1 MDQRPEQCP
10 RDKMVGGG
18 YNVLKMLLSE
28 GKITKDMID
37 LMDKWR
43 HDELFDFYCKV
54 LMQLTKDEYL
64 QLPYVLN
71 HCEANRHPFHIILE
85 D

>member
-1 MDQRPEQCP
+1 M
-10 RDKMVGGG
+10 GGFFSHS
-18 YNVLKMLLSE
+18 LKNMNA
-28 GKITKDMID
+28 IN
-37 LMDKWR
+37 WR